1 MGEGMSTG
9 NDRSSVCESRPRS
22 LASDEDLATD
32 RALFLPPSAGGGDS
46 GTPPPV
52 EGEDIQLLWQ
62 VVGMLEY
69 HLGQQNRAIE
79 RLARYVGY
87 EGDVIEGG

>member
-1 MGEGMSTG
+1 MSTG
-9 NDRSSVCESRPRS
+9 NERPGGG
-22 LASDEDLATD
+22 
-32 RALFLPPSAGGGDS
+32 ALFLPPSAGGGDS

-87 EGDVIEGG
+87 EGDITEGELANLDK